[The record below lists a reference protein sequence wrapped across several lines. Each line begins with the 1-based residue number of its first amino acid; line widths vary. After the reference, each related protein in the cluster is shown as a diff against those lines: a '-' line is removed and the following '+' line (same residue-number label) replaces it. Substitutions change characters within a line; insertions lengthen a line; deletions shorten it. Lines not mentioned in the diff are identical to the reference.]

1 MAAASA
7 DDVAT
12 VESLLQAGARPQA
25 TDRHGRTALWIA
37 ASLSAHR
44 AVVALA
50 PRSTVD
56 AADEQGVTALMA
68 AAGRGHLPTVNALLA
83 AGADARK
90 VSRNGNGAL
99 HAACAAGHAALVPRL
114 LAAHASLDAMNAGGD
129 TSLHLAVRAR
139 CRACVSRL
147 VEAGA
152 SRSLRNADGL
162 TAPDI
167 ARLAGDKPLLA
178 LLE

>member
-1 MAAASA
+1 
-7 DDVAT
+7 
-12 VESLLQAGARPQA
+12 
-25 TDRHGRTALWIA
+25 
-37 ASLSAHR
+37 
-44 AVVALA
+44 
-50 PRSTVD
+50 
-56 AADEQGVTALMA
+56 
-68 AAGRGHLPTVNALLA
+68 
-83 AGADARK
+83 